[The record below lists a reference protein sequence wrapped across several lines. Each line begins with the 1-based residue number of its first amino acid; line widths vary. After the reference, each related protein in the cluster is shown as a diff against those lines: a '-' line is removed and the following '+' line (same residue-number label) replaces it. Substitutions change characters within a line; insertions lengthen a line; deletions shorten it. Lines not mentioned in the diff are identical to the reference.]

1 MANHKKKEE
10 EKQKNVACHMTDEL
24 NAGLFSV
31 ANDYGLTRNEVVR
44 IACNYLIEKL
54 SKNIAK
60 DFIKEI
66 ISELK
71 DDLVY
76 AQSRIEYF
84 ENVKNEID
92 AL

>member
-1 MANHKKKEE
+1 MKSKEKAEKLVKITFEKIANSTNYISV
-10 EKQKNVACHMTDEL
+10 KNDGGKT
-24 NAGLFSV
+24 FF
-31 ANDYGLTRNEVVR
+31 
-44 IACNYLIEKL
+44 IIEKL

-71 DDLVY
+71 EFDNSVFY
-76 AQSRIEYF
+76 AQSRIEYW

>member
-1 MANHKKKEE
+1 MGHKWIYSNGYLTAANITS
-10 EKQKNVACHMTDEL
+10 A
-24 NAGLFSV
+24 
-31 ANDYGLTRNEVVR
+31 Y
-44 IACNYLIEKL
+44 
-54 SKNIAK
+54 IAK

>member
-1 MANHKKKEE
+1 MKSKEIAEELVKITFEKIANSTNYISV
-10 EKQKNVACHMTDEL
+10 KNDGGKT
-24 NAGLFSV
+24 FF
-31 ANDYGLTRNEVVR
+31 
-44 IACNYLIEKL
+44 IIEKL